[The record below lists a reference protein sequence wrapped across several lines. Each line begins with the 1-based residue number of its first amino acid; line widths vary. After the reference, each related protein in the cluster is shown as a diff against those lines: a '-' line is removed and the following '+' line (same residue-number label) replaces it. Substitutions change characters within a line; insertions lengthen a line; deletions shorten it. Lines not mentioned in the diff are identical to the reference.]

1 MSYEDIMD
9 RKDDIVFLL
18 EENGTV
24 ELEEGAMAVGIIS
37 GTVLGIIA
45 GKAISKH
52 YRKNQI
58 HKVINNGTITKE
70 TITAGI
76 KNCNNKTQLKQCKKM
91 LEDIVSMYP
100 KLEKNPS
107 VLEKHMPLIKWIDGT
122 CLTTI
127 IPKKE
132 RELANK

>member
-1 MSYEDIMD
+1 MD

-24 ELEEGAMAVGIIS
+24 ELEEGAIAAGGLAGVGLSILA
-37 GTVLGIIA
+37 T
-45 GKAISKH
+45 KAITKQ
-52 YRKNQI
+52 YTKKQI
-58 HKVINNGTITKE
+58 RQVINNRTITKE
-70 TITAGI
+70 SITKAI
-76 KNCNNKTQLKQCKKM
+76 KECNNPRQFKRMKKM
-91 LEDIVSMYP
+91 LENIVSMYP